1 MTDTID
7 KSINLEKL
15 LEIEIKE
22 EQHFLEAHQ
31 KRVAFYSSILSA
43 ILAATIAG
51 AMKATS
57 GIHYTLLLAG
67 PVLIF
72 AIAHIARD
80 GTFRIYQRFLEA
92 VTIRAKIEQ
101 VIGLTKP
108 ISELS
113 HDAEYWVDEPFIPSR
128 HMQARRKENST
139 EDFIEA
145 SKRLG
150 YHRSTRNLLYTFQIV
165 GFFILIVLIYAAINS
180 YLKC

>member
-31 KRVAFYSSILSA
+31 KRVAFYFSILSA

-51 AMKATS
+51 AMQATS

-72 AIAHIARD
+72 AIA
-80 GTFRIYQRFLEA
+80 GS
-92 VTIRAKIEQ
+92 V
-101 VIGLTKP
+101 
-108 ISELS
+108 
-113 HDAEYWVDEPFIPSR
+113 
-128 HMQARRKENST
+128 
-139 EDFIEA
+139 
-145 SKRLG
+145 
-150 YHRSTRNLLYTFQIV
+150 
-165 GFFILIVLIYAAINS
+165 
-180 YLKC
+180 